1 MCVCLCALKLEVH
14 QKCSRKCG
22 MACLPVQFFFL
33 VSFFPLVCEC
43 RGGPGHMVRCGRQS
57 VPAAPQKQQKANRS
71 IFGEGAREHSH
82 RASLGTLAAR
92 RRRCEEEATKAGGNG
107 GGRGQDV

>member
-1 MCVCLCALKLEVH
+1 MQPQVWDDLLACA
-14 QKCSRKCG
+14 
-22 MACLPVQFFFL
+22 
-33 VSFFPLVCEC
+33 VSFFFFFFFSLSLVCEC

-92 RRRCEEEATKAGGNG
+92 RRTCEEEATKAGGDG
-107 GGRGQDV
+107 GGLGQDV